1 MHSFTK
7 RWLHTLFL
15 IQAALH
21 SSALHAQSPAPAQE
35 KELKTDHTAAE
46 LLLAPAPFNRA
57 YQNRDYAK
65 AASEYA
71 AALRDRSPNDRGLKF
86 GLASSLFKLGRFDE
100 SAKLFAELAAKAP
113 NGREYFEA
121 TYNKGNALLA
131 QKRYSDAI
139 DAFWSALDLKPEDP
153 AANHNLKVARELLE
167 LSLKAT
173 PTPTDTPTPT
183 PSLAQSPPETPQA
196 SPSASPSPEGSP
208 DNDKKEENKENQSTP
223 QSGTPSPQAASQA
236 TPQTSPA
243 TSPEASPEPKPDGS
257 PKPNETNLSPEASPS
272 AQSTAA
278 ANDPERLKEALNPTP
293 GSDLTP
299 QPAAAPS
306 PEANYSP
313 IAESDAWLESLPDSP
328 ILIRRYRGT
337 PSSGG
342 QTW

>member
-1 MHSFTK
+1 MYRFIR
-7 RWLHTLFL
+7 RWLHTPFL
-15 IQAALH
+15 IQAVLY
-21 SSALHAQSPAPAQE
+21 STPLHAQSPTSGQRKDAE
-35 KELKTDHTAAE
+35 TDRSAAE

-57 YQNRDYAK
+57 YQNGDYAK

-71 AALRDRSPNDRGLKF
+71 AALKDSSPNDRGLKF
-86 GLASSLFKLGRFDE
+86 GLASALFKLGRFDE
-100 SAKLFAELAAKAP
+100 SAKIFGELAAKAP

-121 TYNKGNALLA
+121 TYNRGNALLA

-139 DAFWSALDLKPEDP
+139 DAFWSALDLKPDDQ

-183 PSLAQSPPETPQA
+183 PSYTQSSPQTPQA
-196 SPSASPSPEGSP
+196 SPSAAPSPDGSP
-208 DNDKKEENKENQSTP
+208 DNDKSQEKGDNQSP
-223 QSGTPSPQAASQA
+223 PLSGTPSPVA
-236 TPQTSPA
+236 TPPQAPPQSSQTPA
-243 TSPEASPEPKPDGS
+243 TSPEPDADGS
-257 PKPNETNLSPEASPS
+257 PITNDTKASPEASPS

-278 ANDPERLKEALNPTP
+278 GDDLERLKEALDPTP
-293 GSDLTP
+293 GSELTP

-337 PSSGG
+337 PASGG